1 MKINKNYQIGIVVG
15 VVVWLYLKSNS
26 PVIPFGKTLRGRVGI
41 GTETPQN

>member
-26 PVIPFGKTLRGRVGI
+26 PVIPFGKTLGGI
-41 GTETPQN
+41 FRKKQTPQN